1 MSAVVVKVG
10 GSLLDL
16 PDLTDRLGAYLES
29 LRPAR
34 PLLIVGGGREVDR
47 LREQDQAGQL
57 TAEAAHWRA
66 VEAMTANTQ
75 RVSTD
80 LGLKRVA
87 TQVDLRNV
95 ERADCAVAMDTY
107 ALLREDEQNGGPRLP
122 RCWSV
127 TSDSIAVRLAHLAG
141 ADSILLLKSCGV
153 PARTRIEQAVEQGVV
168 DAYLPSII
176 NGVTVGLVNFRQVP
190 PRLVCQW
197 S

>member
-16 PDLTDRLGAYLES
+16 PDLTNRLGAYLES
-29 LRPAR
+29 LRPACV
-34 PLLIVGGGREVDR
+34 LLIVGGGREVNP
-47 LREQDQAGQL
+47 LREQDQAGQF

-66 VEAMTANTQ
+66 IEVMTANTQ

-80 LGLKRVA
+80 LGLNIVA
-87 TQVDLRNV
+87 TQADLRSAA
-95 ERADCAVAMDTY
+95 RADCAVSMDTD
-107 ALLREDEQNGGPRLP
+107 ALLREDEERSGPRLP
-122 RCWSV
+122 RSWSV

-141 ADSILLLKSCGV
+141 ADSVLLLKSCGV
-153 PARTRIEQAVEQGVV
+153 PVQTRVEQAVEQGVV
-168 DAYLPSII
+168 DAHLPSIL

-190 PRLVCQW
+190 PRLVCRW

>member
-29 LRPAR
+29 LRPAH
-34 PLLIVGGGREVDR
+34 PLLIVGGGHEVDR
-47 LREQDQAGQL
+47 LREQEQAGQL
-57 TAEAAHWRA
+57 TAEDAHWRA
-66 VEAMTANTQ
+66 IEAMTANTQ
-75 RVSTD
+75 CVSRD
-80 LGLKRVA
+80 LGFNMIGKEA
-87 TQVDLRNV
+87 DLRDAD
-95 ERADCAVAMDTY
+95 RAGHAVAMDTH
-107 ALLREDEQNGGPRLP
+107 ALLREDEQHGGTRLP
-122 RCWSV
+122 RGWSV

-153 PARTRIEQAVEQGVV
+153 PARTRVEQAVEQGVV
-168 DAYLPSII
+168 DAHLPLII
-176 NGVTVGLVNFRQVP
+176 NGVTVGLVNFRHVP

>member
-16 PDLTDRLGAYLES
+16 PDLTDRVGAYLES

-57 TAEAAHWRA
+57 IAEASHWRA
-66 VEAMTANTQ
+66 IEAMTDNTQ
-75 RVSTD
+75 CISRD
-80 LGLKRVA
+80 LGLNMIGKEA
-87 TQVDLRNV
+87 NLRNA
-95 ERADCAVAMDTY
+95 ERAGRAVAMDTY
-107 ALLREDEQNGGPRLP
+107 ALLREDERRGGTRLP

-127 TSDSIAVRLAHLAG
+127 TSDSIAVRLAHLVG
-141 ADSILLLKSCGV
+141 ADSIRLLKSCGV
-153 PARTRIEQAVEQGVV
+153 PARTRIDQAVEQGVV
-168 DAYLPSII
+168 DAYLPEII
-176 NGVTVGLVNFRQVP
+176 NGLTVGLVNFRRVP
-190 PRLVCQW
+190 PRLSCQW